1 MKIKFELNI
10 SQGWEIDQNKSEAL
24 KQNVNILIK
33 KRGRRVPYQIHSEG
47 LHTYVCKQY
56 HILCPMTGPQH
67 S

>member
-1 MKIKFELNI
+1 MVILWKPFKRMLH
-10 SQGWEIDQNKSEAL
+10 AL
-24 KQNVNILIK
+24 KKKRGKNVNILIK